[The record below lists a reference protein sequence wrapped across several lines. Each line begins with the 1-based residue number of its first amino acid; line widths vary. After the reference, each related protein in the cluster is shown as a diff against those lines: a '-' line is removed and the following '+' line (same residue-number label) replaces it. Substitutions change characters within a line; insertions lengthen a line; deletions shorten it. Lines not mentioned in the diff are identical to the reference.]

1 MQSLTASLASIH
13 KMPVSPSFPVIITKN
28 ASGHC
33 QRFPRRIKSP
43 LLGTTTVESLHL
55 HIDRVLAFPGGA
67 IVKNLPANAGDAG
80 SISGSGISPAV
91 GNGNPQVFLLGA
103 FLDTEAWWA
112 AVHGV
117 TKSHI
122 GLSTNAPMSSWYSCH
137 TEQLIQSPVSVLEVC
152 EVIILQSELMRAIDE
167 LQEGLNFDSHLRSRV
182 LQVVVST
189 GCSGSSVIVI

>member
-1 MQSLTASLASIH
+1 M
-13 KMPVSPSFPVIITKN
+13 
-28 ASGHC
+28 
-33 QRFPRRIKSP
+33 KSP

-55 HIDRVLAFPGGA
+55 CIERVMAFPGGA
-67 IVKNLPANAGDAG
+67 IVKNPPANAGEEG
-80 SISGSGISPAV
+80 SLSGSGISPGV
-91 GNGNPQVFLLGA
+91 GNGNSQVFLHRA
-103 FLDTEAWWA
+103 FLDTQHWWA

-117 TKSHI
+117 TRSQI
-122 GLSTNAPMSSWYSCH
+122 GLSTHPPMCMSSWYPCH
-137 TEQLIQSPVSVLEVC
+137 TEQLIQSPVSVLEVD